1 MSLSSFPLVGVRFC
15 AFENIHARLVRT
27 RSSFWD
33 SVYSRALDALL
44 NERWQP
50 TGPLEKVVRSAISN
64 AKKTVSRRASQ
75 TVAWQDVEAAV
86 SSADKSSHADACLD
100 LSGLLSYAPGRDRAV
115 LELRLAGEDDTE
127 IARHLG
133 VLSRQVPVM
142 HHRAVKRLRRTF
154 RRTD

>member
-50 TGPLEKVVRSAISN
+50 TGPLEKVVRSAIAN
-64 AKKTVSRRASQ
+64 AKKTVSRRASK
-75 TVAWQDVEAAV
+75 TVAWQNVEAEV
-86 SSADKSSHADACLD
+86 PSADKSSHADARIDISCL
-100 LSGLLSYAPGRDRAV
+100 LNHAPGQDRAV
-115 LELRLAGEDDTE
+115 LKLRLAGEDDAE
-127 IARHLG
+127 IARQLG
-133 VLSRQVPVM
+133 VLSRQVPVL

-154 RRTD
+154 RRTE